1 LKKKPVLTI
10 RMSMHIQEIRI
21 TMAMRAAVTGFML
34 ASFFL
39 VLQASPA
46 HADIFKKRLADG
58 TLCFTNTPMDGDW
71 DLYLRETKG
80 NKYRYLPRPS
90 AQETAR
96 RTSYD
101 GIIRRIALNN
111 GVNPDLVKGI
121 IHVESRYN
129 PLALSPKGAM
139 GLMQLMPETA
149 SGLGVHDPWDPH
161 ENIAG
166 GTKFISYLIKRY
178 NGDLTK
184 ALAAYNA
191 GPGAVDQYN
200 GIPPYQET
208 QDYVRSVLSIV
219 NGGRKW

>member
-1 LKKKPVLTI
+1 MTI
-10 RMSMHIQEIRI
+10 RKSMNIQYRRTRMAIR
-21 TMAMRAAVTGFML
+21 TVFAGCLFAAFFMML
-34 ASFFL
+34 A
-39 VLQASPA
+39 APA
-46 HADIFKKRLADG
+46 AQADIFKKRLPDG

-71 DLYLRETKG
+71 DLYMHETKG
-80 NKYRYLPRPS
+80 NKYRNAYRRPS
-90 AQETAR
+90 TSELIR
-96 RTSYD
+96 RSNYD
-101 GIIRRIALNN
+101 SIIRRVALYH
-111 GVNPDLVKGI
+111 GVDPDLVKGI
-121 IHVESRYN
+121 IHVESQYN

-149 SGLGVHDPWDPH
+149 SLLGVHDPWDPN

-178 NGDLTK
+178 NGDLNK

-191 GPGAVDQYN
+191 GPGAVDQYH

-208 QDYVRSVLSIV
+208 QDYVKSVLSMV

>member
-1 LKKKPVLTI
+1 MTI
-10 RMSMHIQEIRI
+10 RKSMQIQYGGIK
-21 TMAMRAAVTGFML
+21 MGMNAAWAGGLLL
-34 ASFFL
+34 AL
-39 VLQASPA
+39 LILLQAAPA
-46 HADIFKKRLADG
+46 QADIFKKRLPDG
-58 TLCFTNTPMDGDW
+58 TLCFTNTPMGGDW
-71 DLYLRETKG
+71 DLYLHETKG
-80 NKYRYLPRPS
+80 NKYRFRRPS
-90 AQETAR
+90 SSEMIR
-96 RTSYD
+96 RSNYD
-101 GIIRRIALNN
+101 GIIRRTALYH
-111 GVNPDLVKGI
+111 GVDPDLVRGI
-121 IHVESRYN
+121 IHVESAYN
-129 PLALSPKGAM
+129 PLARSPKGAM

-149 SGLGVHDPWDPH
+149 SGLGVGDPWDPN

>member
-1 LKKKPVLTI
+1 MGGKALC
-10 RMSMHIQEIRI
+10 
-21 TMAMRAAVTGFML
+21 AAGGL
-34 ASFFL
+34 L
-39 VLQASPA
+39 VALLLLPA
-46 HADIFKKRLADG
+46 APAQADIFKKTLPDG
-58 TLCFTNTPMDGDW
+58 TLCFTNTPMGGDW
-71 DLYLRETKG
+71 DLYLHETKG
-80 NKYRYLPRPS
+80 NKYRFRRPS
-90 AQETAR
+90 ASEMVR
-96 RTSYD
+96 RSNYD
-101 GIIRRIALNN
+101 SIIRSTALYH
-111 GVNPDLVKGI
+111 GVDPELVKGI
-121 IHVESRYN
+121 IHVESAYN
-129 PLALSPKGAM
+129 PLARSPKGAM

-149 SGLGVHDPWDPH
+149 SGLGVNDPWDPN

>member
-1 LKKKPVLTI
+1 MTLRTAFACI
-10 RMSMHIQEIRI
+10 
-21 TMAMRAAVTGFML
+21 ML
-34 ASFFL
+34 SALFL
-39 VLQASPA
+39 VLQAVPA
-46 HADIFKKRLADG
+46 YADIFKKRLPDG
-58 TLCFTNTPMDGDW
+58 TLCFTNTPMGGDW

-80 NKYRYLPRPS
+80 NKYRYTRPS
-90 AQETAR
+90 AAEMVR
-96 RTSYD
+96 RSNYD
-101 GIIRRIALNN
+101 GIIRRCALNN
-111 GVNPDLVKGI
+111 GVDPELVKGI

-139 GLMQLMPETA
+139 GLMQLMPDTA
-149 SGLGVHDPWDPH
+149 SGLGVRDPWDPH

>member
-1 LKKKPVLTI
+1 
-10 RMSMHIQEIRI
+10 MQIQYGGIK
-21 TMAMRAAVTGFML
+21 MGMNAAWAGGLLL
-34 ASFFL
+34 AL
-39 VLQASPA
+39 LILLQAAPA
-46 HADIFKKRLADG
+46 QADIFKKRLPDG
-58 TLCFTNTPMDGDW
+58 TLCFTNTPMGGDW
-71 DLYLRETKG
+71 DLYLHETKG
-80 NKYRYLPRPS
+80 NKYRFRRPS
-90 AQETAR
+90 SSEMVR
-96 RTSYD
+96 RSNYD
-101 GIIRRIALNN
+101 GIIRRTALYH
-111 GVNPDLVKGI
+111 GVDPDLVRGI
-121 IHVESRYN
+121 IHVESAYN
-129 PLALSPKGAM
+129 PLARSPKGAM

-149 SGLGVHDPWDPH
+149 SGLGVGDPWDPN

>member
-1 LKKKPVLTI
+1 
-10 RMSMHIQEIRI
+10 MQIQYGGIK
-21 TMAMRAAVTGFML
+21 MGMNAAWAGGLLL
-34 ASFFL
+34 AL
-39 VLQASPA
+39 LILLQTAPA
-46 HADIFKKRLADG
+46 QADIFKKRLPDG
-58 TLCFTNTPMDGDW
+58 TLCFTNTPMGGDW
-71 DLYLRETKG
+71 DLYLHETKG
-80 NKYRYLPRPS
+80 NKYRFRRPS
-90 AQETAR
+90 SSEMIR
-96 RTSYD
+96 RSNYD
-101 GIIRRIALNN
+101 GIIRRTALYH
-111 GVNPDLVKGI
+111 GVDPDLVRGI
-121 IHVESRYN
+121 IHVESAYN
-129 PLALSPKGAM
+129 PLARSPKGAM

-149 SGLGVHDPWDPH
+149 SGLGVGDPWDPN

>member
-1 LKKKPVLTI
+1 MTI
-10 RMSMHIQEIRI
+10 RKSMNIQDSRIR
-21 TMAMRAAVTGFML
+21 MAIRTACAGCILAAFVVMVQVPT
-34 ASFFL
+34 AS
-39 VLQASPA
+39 
-46 HADIFKKRLADG
+46 ADIFKKRLPDG

-71 DLYLRETKG
+71 DLYMHETKG
-80 NKYRYLPRPS
+80 NKYRSIPRRPNAS
-90 AQETAR
+90 ELLR
-96 RTSYD
+96 RSNFD
-101 GIIRRIALNN
+101 SIIRRVALCH
-111 GVNPDLVKGI
+111 GVDPGLVRGI
-121 IHVESRYN
+121 IHVESQYN

-149 SGLGVHDPWDPH
+149 SLLGVHDPWDPN

-178 NGDLTK
+178 NGDLSM

-191 GPGAVDQYN
+191 GPGAVDQYH

-219 NGGRKW
+219 NGERKW